1 MVWNFCIDK
10 RVPFLQ
16 RKFVQVQVIR
26 VPESKLKKMKAC
38 TVGLATTP
46 TLKSYPCH
54 DTATIGVLIVIKRYQ
69 PVAHITIF
77 CSKLFFSWKKS
88 FVSHLSSSSSFAT
101 FFMIVRLVTK
111 IWDFL
116 TNTAIPYK
124 MQIYQKESKKNAFLT
139 SPILWN
145 NVVYLMV
152 K

>member
-1 MVWNFCIDK
+1 
-10 RVPFLQ
+10 
-16 RKFVQVQVIR
+16 
-26 VPESKLKKMKAC
+26 
-38 TVGLATTP
+38 
-46 TLKSYPCH
+46 
-54 DTATIGVLIVIKRYQ
+54 
-69 PVAHITIF
+69 
-77 CSKLFFSWKKS
+77 
-88 FVSHLSSSSSFAT
+88 
-101 FFMIVRLVTK
+101 MIVRLVTK